1 MQIGIEQHDAVMKGL
16 MTEMCIQHDLLVES
30 QADVEIL
37 RSNITAAEADRNL
50 LSKQLTDQG
59 LEYERML
66 ERIRQV
72 ATGEYP
78 PCTGVME
85 PEWSQALAAVEILF
99 TQAETERQAARVLK
113 LGEKDGFCGQCGGPV
128 VPRPRKRK

>member
-1 MQIGIEQHDAVMKGL
+1 MQISIEQHDAVMRGL
-16 MTEMCIQHDLLVES
+16 VTEMDIQQDLLVES

-37 RSNITAAEADRNL
+37 RSDITAAEADRNL
-50 LSKQLTDQG
+50 LSKQRTTQAG
-59 LEYERML
+59 EYQRML

-99 TQAETERQAARVLK
+99 TQSETARQAAYVLK